1 MLSAPR
7 RALPLWLVLV
17 AVYAVT
23 LAVPGTHGSLTAP
36 EAHRL
41 LAAESLVSDGDVD
54 LRDEYAARAYRDW
67 DPGTLKP
74 AAAPTGGRLVEP
86 VGLGCTLLIAPA
98 YRVAGPDGVRVF
110 LMLLVA
116 VGFCL

>member
-17 AVYAVT
+17 AAYAAT

-41 LAAESLVSDGDVD
+41 LTAESLVSDGDVD
-54 LRDEYAARAYRDW
+54 LRDEYATRAWKDW
-67 DPGTLKP
+67 YSGPLRP
-74 AAAPTGGRLVEP
+74 ASEPTGGRLVEP
-86 VGLGCTLLIAPA
+86 VGLGFTLLIAPA
-98 YRVAGPDGVRVF
+98 YA
-110 LMLLVA
+110 
-116 VGFCL
+116 